1 MTYKKLTTSTRNAV
15 ACYYS
20 KVGGGGER
28 GLPHIAQGR
37 AAGQGMGFAP
47 FRPDQGI
54 ILRD

>member
-1 MTYKKLTTSTRNAV
+1 MNYKKLTTNTRNAV

-20 KVGGGGER
+20 KVGGGGGR
-28 GLPHIAQGR
+28 GFPHIAQGR